1 MKAVDIAKGEAVPEE
16 MVEWFLNDR
25 DHREK
30 WEEQAKE
37 DYDFVAGRQWSEEEI
52 EALKAKA
59 RPIVTFNR
67 IGPVVDSVHGQ
78 EIGNRREVRYLPREM
93 GDVKPNEILTSAA
106 EWFRDQSTA
115 DDQESDAFLDTII
128 CGMGWTETRVDFDEQ
143 PDGKPDISRVDPFEM
158 FWDFDAK
165 KRNLTEA
172 RRVWRVRRVPLGEAQ
187 AMFPGVSVD
196 EINATWTTIQSIADL
211 KREDDTNTGNAQNG
225 DERVTL
231 VQVQWIE
238 RERYYIAHDPMSGQ
252 QAEFTPQEFADA
264 NKRMKQLIGT
274 EMQGVARRR
283 KVRKQAFLG
292 KIVLSVGPAPCPYE
306 FSLQCITG
314 KRDRN
319 TNTWYGIVRAMKDPQ
334 RWANKWLAQ
343 MMHIMN
349 SNSKGG
355 LLAEK
360 GAFDN
365 QRQAE
370 KTWADPSAITW
381 TKDGA
386 IANQK
391 IKEKA
396 PAQFPAG
403 FQQLTEFA
411 ISSIRDSSGVSIE
424 LLGLRNADQ
433 PASLEYQ
440 RKQAGLT
447 ILQPMF
453 DSLKHYRI
461 MQGRVMLHY
470 IQHDLSDGR
479 LIRIV
484 GQEGEKYVRLIKQA
498 STEYDIIVDDAP
510 TSPNQKEAIW
520 QMLMQLLP
528 MLKGEIPPQI
538 MVKLLKYSP
547 FPSSVVEEIEQAGE
561 QMAQSPQ
568 AQQQAMLQM
577 QGLASQ
583 VEETKSKAMLNK
595 AKAMET
601 MHGDPAQADPGFERW
616 KALLDALTKIEVA
629 QIGAKVDN
637 DSNMVGAQIEHA
649 LGLMGLAGDQI
660 KHVRQLAHDRAI
672 AQMQPKQ
679 TAQ

>member
-484 GQEGEKYVRLIKQA
+484 GQEGEKYVPLIKQA